1 MESNRLRT
9 LLLLGT
15 PIALAVLLLFHPHF
29 DGAVYEGLRDEVT
42 QWIVV
47 HIGLAVGAG
56 LMAWAGYVLLDGL
69 AGRAATVSRVA
80 LATSSLFVLHDA
92 GPVGTIGLLCFAAAA
107 AVPRHPSSR
116 FGAPLQSRPLL
127 NERVCPH
134 ESDRGLRQAL
144 AGAGAEPADTETHPR
159 RSRRACPRRGRCG
172 RQLGG
177 RRGGRR
183 RTARG
188 AGRRLP
194 AQRG

>member
-127 NERVCPH
+127 NERFALMNPT
-134 ESDRGLRQAL
+134 EAYDKRWRAL
-144 AGAGAEPADTETHPR
+144 ALSLLIPRRHPR